1 MLVTEIIKPKCGFE
15 YKYDFREIEELLRQG
30 TSIQNSSGL
39 QQPMFKPHAG
49 RTPNQASPRSKIAT
63 RSLHHQTYRT
73 ILQSPQLK

>member
-49 RTPNQASPRSKIAT
+49 RTPNQASPRR
-63 RSLHHQTYRT
+63 RSRQDHYTIKLTEQYYNHH
-73 ILQSPQLK
+73 S

>member
-49 RTPNQASPRSKIAT
+49 RTRQASPRR
-63 RSLHHQTYRT
+63 RSRQDHYTIKLTEQYYNHH
-73 ILQSPQLK
+73 S